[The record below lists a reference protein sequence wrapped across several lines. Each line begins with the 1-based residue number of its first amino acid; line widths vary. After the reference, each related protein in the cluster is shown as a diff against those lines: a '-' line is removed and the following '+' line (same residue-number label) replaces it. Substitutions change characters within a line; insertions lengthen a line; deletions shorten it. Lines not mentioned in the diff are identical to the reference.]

1 MATRKGV
8 ELRTDFTGSDKN
20 FKPVL
25 DRTKRGVKS
34 LGTEAQKAGVKGSK
48 GLERIS
54 KRLDQIKM
62 KAMAAKGKLAALA
75 AIIAIVKS
83 SNEKARDA
91 LQDSQKANM
100 DVERFQKLAFVLKGF
115 RIEAE
120 DTADII
126 RELSNV
132 TQEALHEPEGGKAS
146 AFKMLQMDVEKFA
159 ALDPVQKLQ
168 ALAEA
173 QKRLSGQ
180 ESIRALDELI
190 SDQGMKLD
198 PVLRLTNEEFA
209 RRLQNAPAV
218 PEDQIRKQ
226 ANQFEKSRKLL
237 VGDGITAFRRA
248 AGLTVLENPFAGL
261 KDQNFAPLGDK
272 SPFDPSIT
280 FDPVGDKEA
289 EDDKKELD
297 KLEKVLN
304 KINKPNT
311 PRTLM
316 GLTVDGKS
324 MRPVQNKMLTV
335 MQKLAALEEKH
346 FKIESET
353 LDLLA
358 KQLETP
364 TK

>member
-25 DRTKRGVKS
+25 DRTKRGVKN

-54 KRLDQIKM
+54 KRLDQIKA
-62 KAMAAKGKLAALA
+62 KAMAAKGKLALLA
-75 AIIAIVKS
+75 AAIGIVKK
-83 SNEKARDA
+83 SNEAARDT
-91 LQDSQKANM
+91 LQDAQMANM

-120 DTADII
+120 DTADIV
-126 RELSNV
+126 RELANV
-132 TQEALHEPEGGKAS
+132 TQEALDEPDGTKAC
-146 AFKMLQMDVEKFA
+146 AFKMLQIDAEKFA
-159 ALDPVQKLQ
+159 KLDPVEKLQ
-168 ALAEA
+168 AFAEA
-173 QKRLSGQ
+173 QKRLTDQ
-180 ESIRALDELI
+180 TTIRGFDEAI
-190 SDQGMKLD
+190 SDMGRKIA
-198 PVLRLTNEEFA
+198 PVFELSNEEFVK
-209 RRLQNAPAV
+209 RLQDAPV
-218 PEDQIRKQ
+218 IPEALIREQAKQFEFFRKAIVGQGLKVGRRIGGLSTSARTAQAKDQIFK
-226 ANQFEKSRKLL
+226 
-237 VGDGITAFRRA
+237 T
-248 AGLTVLENPFAGL
+248 
-261 KDQNFAPLGDK
+261 LGDK
-272 SPFDPSIT
+272 SPFDPSIK

-289 EDDKKELD
+289 EDEKKELD
-297 KLEKVLN
+297 KLDKLLN

-335 MQKLAALEEKH
+335 MEKLAALNAKQ
-346 FKIESET
+346 FKIESES
-353 LDLLA
+353 LDLLE
-358 KQLETP
+358 QELRGV